1 MKHKTYIAVLL
12 AGMLALAGCGGG
24 GNGVAEPPAT
34 VTAAQTAIKA
44 ATDAVAKL
52 TATSDEDAVDAA
64 DGLIEDAEEAI
75 GKAPESERDR
85 LNAMLDA
92 AEQAIQGQKTRL
104 AALQEKDNEIKKLQG
119 QLDDEK
125 KRVTDLEGDLDDEK
139 DKVTELAEDLE
150 KAEGRDAET
159 MAMRLHAA
167 IRASSGS
174 ISFDG
179 TKVTNGSTEL
189 AKTADSILANN
200 GWTGGHFAKDKQEA
214 RVYWRA
220 NKKEEGI
227 KFSGIT
233 DDGIYESIL
242 SGAPAGT
249 APAPFVLSLN
259 KDEQSDLIVI
269 NGVEGTSGT
278 VTPKFDANGAIGG
291 TFHGVSGLYVCT
303 EGTCTVSK
311 HADNKRSLRGTGT
324 WSFRTTNRDTRV
336 TDPKNVYAYYG
347 WWLNTGG
354 TENTYQVNAFA
365 GTTGTAAGLADARS
379 FSEVDSATG
388 TATYE
393 GGAAGKYAIYSSVP
407 KAHESGH
414 FTANAKLT
422 ADFDAS
428 INTLKGTIDK
438 FMVDGKEKADWS
450 ITLKAENAGG
460 ELVIA
465 NFDALGAVAEW
476 KIGNADPESG
486 TWGNVHFHDVGEDLV
501 PNHVTGQFDI
511 TNAAA
516 EIIGAFGAT
525 K

>member
-1 MKHKTYIAVLL
+1 MKHKTYIAALL

-24 GNGVAEPPAT
+24 GNGVVEPPAT

-75 GKAPESERDR
+75 KKAPESERAG
-85 LNAMLDA
+85 LTAMLASSKSIIATQQARLDA
-92 AEQAIQGQKTRL
+92 EDDIAE
-104 AALQEKDNEIKKLQG
+104 
-119 QLDDEK
+119 
-125 KRVTDLEGDLDDEK
+125 LEGELETEK
-139 DKVTELAEDLE
+139 DKVTELEEGLE

-167 IRASSGS
+167 IIQSPATNT
-174 ISFDG
+174 IVFDG
-179 TKVTNGSTEL
+179 TKVTNNRSTEL
-189 AKTADSILANN
+189 TKTADSISANS

-220 NKKEEGI
+220 NKKKEGI

-233 DDGIYESIL
+233 DTGIYESIL
-242 SGAPAGT
+242 SGITPGT
-249 APAPFVLSLN
+249 APAPFVLDLTGM
-259 KDEQSDLIVI
+259 QSDLIVI

-278 VTPKFDANGAIGG
+278 VTPKFDANNAIGG

-303 EGTCTVSK
+303 GGTCTVSK
-311 HADNKRSLRGTGT
+311 HADNKRSLTGTGS

-354 TENTYQVNAFA
+354 TGNTYEVNAFA
-365 GTTGTAAGLADARS
+365 GTTGANADARKDARK
-379 FSEVDSATG
+379 FSEVDSAATG

-428 INTLKGTIDK
+428 TSTLKGTIDK

-450 ITLKAENAGG
+450 IALKAENAVGG
-460 ELVIA
+460 SDSSSLGNPLA
-465 NFDALGAVAEW
+465 LTNFDTLDAVAEW
-476 KIGNADPESG
+476 KIGEDDPKTG
-486 TWGNVHFHDVGEDLV
+486 TWGNVHLHDVGEDLI